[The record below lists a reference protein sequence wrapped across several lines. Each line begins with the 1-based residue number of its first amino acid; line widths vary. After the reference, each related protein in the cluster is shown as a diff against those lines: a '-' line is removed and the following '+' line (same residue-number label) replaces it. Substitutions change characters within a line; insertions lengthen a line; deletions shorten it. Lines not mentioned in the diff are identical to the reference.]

1 MATTGAAKPTSVD
14 APASAVDKPAKP
26 AKPGGRKPDM
36 ATISGIA
43 LAITGIIGGL
53 LLEKGNIQDLTQF
66 TAAMIVFGGT
76 FGAVLVTMPMATVLS
91 AFRGLGGVFFEAASD
106 TATTID
112 SLIQYATKARKQ
124 GIVSLETDAAAID
137 DPYLRKALSL
147 AVDGTDLQELR
158 KMMEID
164 IALAEHTAESDAKV
178 WEAAGGYAPT
188 IGIIG
193 AVMGLIQVMKHLED
207 IKEVG
212 HGIAVAF
219 VATVYGVASA
229 NILFLPAAAKLRM
242 RMNEATLR
250 KDMILEGIIGIVEGL
265 NPTLI
270 RMKLDAYNPIR
281 EVKKAS
287 TPKPATVPAPGARAK
302 RPAIS
307 DEAPARP

>member
-1 MATTGAAKPTSVD
+1 
-14 APASAVDKPAKP
+14 
-26 AKPGGRKPDM
+26 
-36 ATISGIA
+36 
-43 LAITGIIGGL
+43 
-53 LLEKGNIQDLTQF
+53 
-66 TAAMIVFGGT
+66 
-76 FGAVLVTMPMATVLS
+76 
-91 AFRGLGGVFFEAASD
+91 
-106 TATTID
+106 
-112 SLIQYATKARKQ
+112 
-124 GIVSLETDAAAID
+124 
-137 DPYLRKALSL
+137 
-147 AVDGTDLQELR
+147 
-158 KMMEID
+158 MMEID

-242 RMNEATLR
+242 RINEATLR

-270 RMKLDAYNPIR
+270 RLKLDAYNPIR

-287 TPKPATVPAPGARAK
+287 TPKPAAVPAPGARAK

>member
-1 MATTGAAKPTSVD
+1 LRD
-14 APASAVDKPAKP
+14 
-26 AKPGGRKPDM
+26 
-36 ATISGIA
+36 
-43 LAITGIIGGL
+43 
-53 LLEKGNIQDLTQF
+53 
-66 TAAMIVFGGT
+66 
-76 FGAVLVTMPMATVLS
+76 
-91 AFRGLGGVFFEAASD
+91 VFFEAASD
-106 TATTID
+106 TSATID

-164 IALAEHTAESDAKV
+164 LALAEHTAEADAKV

-250 KDMILEGIIGIVEGL
+250 KDMILEGIVGIVEGL

-270 RMKLDAYNPIR
+270 RMKLEAYNPHKDA
-281 EVKKAS
+281 KKAK
-287 TPKPATVPAPGARAK
+287 TPKPAAAPALAPGARAK
-302 RPAIS
+302 RPAPPE
-307 DEAPARP
+307 EAPAQP